1 MEFTPL
7 ERAVLTWISDHA
19 EDAAVAQQLAAARPV
34 KREFTGVGSFT
45 ALEVPANFPRV
56 SLRPAGPVIESSQLA
71 EGGGS
76 VLLFVDGLVH
86 TLELY
91 SHGESFPEQIQSWR
105 LS

>member
-7 ERAVLTWISDHA
+7 ERAVLSWIADHA
-19 EDAAVAQQLAAARPV
+19 DDPAVAKQLAVAHPI
-34 KREFTGVGSFT
+34 KRDFTGVGSFT
-45 ALEVPANFPRV
+45 SLKVPSDLPRV
-56 SLRPAGPVIESSQLA
+56 RVRPADPLIESPQLG

-76 VLLFVDGLVH
+76 VLLFVDGFAQ

-91 SHGESFPEQIQSWR
+91 SYGDNFPEQIESWR